1 VCSSD
6 LLESPTAWQGN
17 SSGGTYRLTFLN
29 QTTIRPTHLHVEL
42 TVPAGMQVRS
52 MSDGLEQHGDAIVYD
67 GTPGR
72 SLELEVS
79 FSPPL
84 PQRLW
89 RDVTRFFTQPVIHL

>member
-1 VCSSD
+1 
-6 LLESPTAWQGN
+6 
-17 SSGGTYRLTFLN
+17 
-29 QTTIRPTHLHVEL
+29 
-42 TVPAGMQVRS
+42 VRS